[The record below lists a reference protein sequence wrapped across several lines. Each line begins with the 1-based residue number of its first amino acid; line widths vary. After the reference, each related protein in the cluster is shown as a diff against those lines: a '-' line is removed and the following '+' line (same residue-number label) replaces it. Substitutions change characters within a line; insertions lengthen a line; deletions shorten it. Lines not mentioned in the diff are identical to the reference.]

1 MYNKV
6 KETRIV
12 IGLSASELARRA
24 KISRQTVVNIEA
36 NLVQPS
42 GATMLVISEV
52 LKKDPRDIFFT
63 SSVNQVLQEVKHE
76 SVQ

>member
-6 KETRIV
+6 KETRLE
-12 IGLSASELARRA
+12 IGMSASELARRA

-42 GATMLVISEV
+42 GSTMLVISAV
-52 LKKDPRDIFFT
+52 LKRDPRDIFFT
-63 SSVNQVLQEVKHE
+63 SSVNHVLQEVKHE
-76 SVQ
+76 SV